1 MRYKDFKKVEATY
14 YFIQSMK
21 HGSAK
26 PSQSKDKTKQEL
38 QGLDTISASDL
49 NLPKEYLSIF

>member
-21 HGSAK
+21 NGKVKS
-26 PSQSKDKTKQEL
+26 SRSKDKTKQEL
-38 QGLDTISASDL
+38 QGLETIRADDL